1 MSDSNKLYS
10 LEEVLSISAIMLR
23 KSQKEL
29 VALTE
34 GKDLSTMDSLS
45 DVLKELA
52 ISDRN
57 ELIDSQFK
65 KGFKKAKKDSESQ
78 LKQTFEDLDLDG
90 KEEAEILALAKEK
103 LSSTATDTSKTTIS
117 TEQALAVPSVAKLI
131 RDLREKATQYDTKV
145 SEFESFK
152 TNQKVLDLAIREL
165 EKEGAKFSENPT
177 IRAKQIKII
186 ENDLKLHKFKL
197 SDNGLPDVL
206 DDEGQHVRF
215 NDTEAKNWDFT
226 SFVKGLSPV
235 DFVTAEPQKK
245 DSNIYVPDSKGT
257 TSNPFGYNE
266 AQLKTIGI
274 NEYNEA
280 LKSGETAKAE
290 FARAQMYANLE
301 QSKNK

>member
-10 LEEVLSISAIMLR
+10 LEEVLSIAAIMLR
-23 KSQKEL
+23 KSQTEL

-34 GKDLSTMDSLS
+34 GKDMSSLDSLS
-45 DVLKELA
+45 NELKDIA

-57 ELIDSQFK
+57 ELITAQVN
-65 KGFKKAKKDSESQ
+65 KGYKKAKKDTEST
-78 LKQTFEDLDLDG
+78 LRTLYPDLDLEG
-90 KEEAEILALAKEK
+90 KTEAEILELTKVVPT
-103 LSSTATDTSKTTIS
+103 SDTSNKTIS